1 MSKTAIG
8 LAVLLFAVIAALLVA
23 PSFVDLDRYRPIVAE
38 KASAA
43 LGRPVTLGGPIKL
56 SLLPSPHLTIRDLR
70 IANLPGANT
79 PDMARVREVDAALSF
94 WPLLTLQVDVT
105 SARVIQPVVQL
116 ERLADGR
123 PNWSFAPDGSAPPG
137 AAVGTESATPRPA
150 ATGTSSVRIARLTIE
165 DGTVN
170 YLAPSGTI
178 AIEHINLVLTGDAV
192 SGPLHAEGGLTTF
205 GATLA
210 ATLDLGRFG
219 GSDVPIS
226 LTLKAPPL
234 ASAEFTGAVT
244 PGAAPRVEGKLGLKS
259 GDLGDVWALAGGAA
273 LPPMLAKPLQV
284 TADVTASGERIAL
297 EHLTLELGDI
307 HGSGALH
314 VTPGT
319 PTAADFKFSVNTID
333 LDRFLAERAA
343 VAATPAPKAAGGRE
357 APITALPRDV
367 GARAARLAL
376 PSGINASVDLG
387 IDAVQWRQGVIRQ
400 LRLEAALANGSLAI
414 KRLGA
419 LLPGGSDFAVSGAVA
434 DAGGTPRF
442 DGSVEASADN
452 FRDFLRWLGVA
463 VEGVPADRLRRATL
477 SSRLSL
483 DGGTLEAKAIDLGFD
498 SSRLTGAVT
507 AALRERP
514 AFGAR
519 IAIDQLNLDA
529 YLGDGAAPTQAAATP
544 AAAAAAVSGGAVTRV
559 TVPQAVAD
567 ALASFDANLDAG
579 VATLIWRNQPIRKVH
594 LVSTLE
600 NHDLTLTEFS
610 IGDLGAASGKLSG
623 YLQGIGGDEKADAV
637 FDMKGPELGRVLR
650 LVAPGI
656 ASADNFGAFTLGGEL
671 QQQGDRLSL
680 ESDLEATG
688 GKLHLSASAPQ
699 AGDWT
704 LGVKLQHPSFNRL
717 MRLVSASYRPQGGEL
732 GAVSLSGTM
741 DWTPDSATIKDLAL
755 DVGGMTA
762 AGDVNLKL
770 AARPLLT
777 ANLTLGDLV
786 IDKFLPVRQ
795 TAFLED
801 AVPRRLMPGVM
812 LAQAG
817 GTRPTAGLQH
827 WSKTPLDLD
836 FLRLFDADVTLGGKS
851 LVWATWRL
859 ADPQVKLALKDAVL
873 TLPQLSGQL
882 FGGALDASA
891 ALKLQPQPSLDIKAK
906 LAGADLKEALTSN
919 RLDGKFDTEA
929 DLATAGASPFEL
941 ISALNGTALLKSG
954 GGSINGINVPAINQR
969 INQVKGLGDLGT
981 LLRAATS
988 GSTAYSSL
996 DGTFKVTNGV
1006 AVSRDLHL
1014 VADGGEGNGT
1024 AIFDLPNWSMV
1035 SRTDLA
1041 LTGVQG
1047 SPPIGIT
1054 LKGPIDQPNWDV
1066 DFNAITR
1073 ALGTRA
1079 IERLLQPQQPAPSQG
1094 SAATGSSG
1102 GGQSAAPQASQPV
1115 QPVQPQDI
1123 LKNLLK
1129 H

>member
-8 LAVLLFAVIAALLVA
+8 LAILLFAAIAALLVA
-23 PSFVDLDRYRPIVAE
+23 PSFVDLDRYRPMVAE

-70 IANLPGANT
+70 IANLPGAST

-94 WPLLTLQVDVT
+94 WPLLTLQVDIT

-123 PNWSFAPDGSAPPG
+123 PNWSFAATGSASAGSAPS
-137 AAVGTESATPRPA
+137 TESAVPRPA
-150 ATGTSSVRIARLTIE
+150 ASGSSSVRIARLTVE

-170 YLAPSGTI
+170 YLGPRGTI
-178 AIEHINLVLTGDAV
+178 AVEHINLVLTGDAV

-210 ATLDLGRFG
+210 TTLDLGRFG
-219 GSDVPIS
+219 GSDVPVS

-259 GDLGDVWALAGGAA
+259 GDLGDVWALAGGGA

-284 TADVTASGERIAL
+284 TADVAASGERIAL

-314 VTPGT
+314 VAPGT

-343 VAATPAPKAAGGRE
+343 VAAAPAAKVAGARE

-367 GARAARLAL
+367 GAGAARLAL
-376 PSGINASVDLG
+376 PSGISASVDLG
-387 IDAVQWRQGVIRQ
+387 VDAVQWRQGVIRQ

-419 LLPGGSDFAVSGAVA
+419 LLPGGSDLAVSGTVA
-434 DAGGTPRF
+434 DAGGAPRF
-442 DGSVEASADN
+442 DGTMEASADN

-477 SSRLSL
+477 SSKLSL
-483 DGGTLEAKAIDLGFD
+483 DGGTLDAKAIDLSFD

-529 YLGDGAAPTQAAATP
+529 YLGDGAPPAQAAATP
-544 AAAAAAVSGGAVTRV
+544 AAAAAAPVSGGGVTHV
-559 TVPQAVAD
+559 TVPQALAD
-567 ALASFDANLDAG
+567 ALASFDANLDAA

-610 IGDLGAASGKLSG
+610 VGDLGAASGKLSG
-623 YLQGIGGDEKADAV
+623 YLQGIGGDQKADAV

-704 LGVKLQHPSFNRL
+704 LGVNLQHPSFNRL

-732 GAVSLSGTM
+732 GAVNLSGTM
-741 DWTPDSATIKDLAL
+741 DWAPDTATIKDLAL

-762 AGDVNLKL
+762 AGDLKLQL
-770 AARPLLT
+770 AARPRLT

-795 TAFLED
+795 TALLED

-859 ADPQVKLALKDAVL
+859 ADPEVKLALKDAVL
-873 TLPQLSGQL
+873 TLPQLSGHL
-882 FGGALDASA
+882 FGGALEASA
-891 ALKLQPQPSLDIKAK
+891 ALRLEPQPSLDIKAK

-919 RLDGKFDTEA
+919 RLDGRFDTEA

-1079 IERLLQPQQPAPSQG
+1079 IERLLQPQQPAQSQG

-1102 GGQSAAPQASQPV
+1102 DGQSAAPQASQPL
-1115 QPVQPQDI
+1115 QPQDI